1 MLRLFA
7 HFSGN
12 EDDSDAD
19 ADVAHTVSFVA
30 LHWPR
35 ILNCD
40 AWDGCWISILSRA
53 IKYCSKKHLPQME
66 CFLPAITECF
76 MNHASLKKD
85 GESDAKCTNIPG
97 VNQSLDTASG
107 KSVNVISCSTKAIFR
122 LAARTGSQS
131 KACSSLHRLIQ
142 YCEPFARQN
151 DVPGNVA
158 TVYKTLVK
166 CIARAAPLNFLEQA
180 TPLSGR
186 MYIPEAEASFIHS
199 LIDSIAPSIVPVAL
213 ASNQNAFVLVH
224 YIAVISPESVLPE
237 LFRISAKIYGSP
249 AFQSQQSDVLHAVRG
264 AIPALLLL
272 CNRSSNDFGFD
283 AGQCLSFSYSIC
295 VQAMSSGN
303 HSLISAGIL
312 LVVTLLSHLP
322 LNQAK
327 CGAVP
332 GVPDPSE
339 FVHAFVG
346 NFVDFLSN
354 LPSLSGHIMSY
365 FESYVGRPVSRLAI
379 VLFSDISPEALEAA
393 VATIFQALNGATP
406 SSTAALIF
414 GRFLSGAV
422 MVSHPVLNRL
432 LKLVATKLDIQE
444 EPGSSPLTHPVVTCP
459 ASEAAAWI
467 TILFGALEYSGA
479 AALSHFPDIERI
491 IIASLRSAEKKIFKV
506 GAELLSKLL
515 RALSSVY
522 PINFGPYAGADT
534 LSNVPIGER
543 QLSGERWYVPAD
555 AAMISCRN
563 LMIKFLKHAE
573 VCCICIFTVCLQF
586 TISAGPTRHG
596 S

>member
-19 ADVAHTVSFVA
+19 DDIARTISFAA

-40 AWDGCWISILSRA
+40 AWNGCWLSILSRA
-53 IKYCSKKHLPQME
+53 IKYCSKKHLPQLE

-85 GESDAKCTNIPG
+85 GESDAKCTTIPG

-107 KSVNVISCSTKAIFR
+107 KSVNIISCSIKAVFR

-131 KACSSLHRLIQ
+131 KACSSLRRLIQ

-151 DVPGNVA
+151 DVPANIVNVY
-158 TVYKTLVK
+158 TTLVK
-166 CIARAAPLNFLEQA
+166 CIARAAPLDLLEQA
-180 TPLSGR
+180 APLSER
-186 MYIPEAEASFIHS
+186 MHIPEAEASFIHS
-199 LIDSIAPSIVPVAL
+199 IIDSIAPSIVPVAL
-213 ASNQNAFVLVH
+213 ASNQNAFVLIH
-224 YIAVISPESVLPE
+224 YLAVISPKSVLPE

-249 AFQSQQSDVLHAVRG
+249 AYQSQQSDVLHAVRG
-264 AIPALLLL
+264 AIPALLL
-272 CNRSSNDFGFD
+272 CNRSCIDVGVD
-283 AGQCLSFSYSIC
+283 AGQCISFIYSVC

-312 LVVTLLSHLP
+312 LVVSLVSHLP
-322 LNQAK
+322 LNQDK
-327 CGAVP
+327 CCAVP

-346 NFVDFLSN
+346 NFIDFLSN

-379 VLFSDISPEALEAA
+379 VLFSDISPETLDAA
-393 VATIFQALNGATP
+393 VAPVFQSLHGATP

-422 MVSHPVLNRL
+422 MVSHAVLNRL
-432 LKLVATKLDIQE
+432 LKLVAVKLDIQE
-444 EPGSSPLTHPVVTCP
+444 EPGSGLLTHPVVTCP
-459 ASEAAAWI
+459 ASEATAWI
-467 TILFGALEYSGA
+467 TVLYGALEHSGA
-479 AALSHFPDIERI
+479 AALSFFPDIERI
-491 IIASLRSAEKKIFKV
+491 IVASLRSAEKKVFKA
-506 GAELLSKLL
+506 GAVMLSKLL

-522 PINFGPYAGADT
+522 PINYGPYAGAET

-543 QLSGERWYVPAD
+543 QLSGERWYIPAD

-573 VCCICIFTVCLQF
+573 VCCHHIVSFYLQF
-586 TISAGPTRHG
+586 T
-596 S
+596 